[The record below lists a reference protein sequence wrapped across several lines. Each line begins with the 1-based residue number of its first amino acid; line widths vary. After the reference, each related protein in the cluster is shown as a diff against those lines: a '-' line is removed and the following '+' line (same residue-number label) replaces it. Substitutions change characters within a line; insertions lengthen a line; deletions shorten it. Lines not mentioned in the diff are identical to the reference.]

1 MIQKTTGKTAIDF
14 LFFALGGTSYALAIN
29 VFLAPNNIL
38 LGGFTGV
45 ATILN
50 YLFHTPIGTV
60 VFLFNIPLFIAAFRK
75 FGLQFI
81 LKTVFATFL
90 VSVLIDVTAPF
101 LPVYSGDR
109 LLCALFGGILSGA
122 GLGLVFL
129 RGATT
134 GGTDIISC
142 LTERRF
148 PHIQIGK
155 ALMLIDGVV
164 LAASVVVFKNI
175 ESGMFGIVALF
186 CQTRIIDGIVYGVD
200 KGKNILIV
208 SEKNKRIAELILERM
223 ERGATFLKAEG
234 AYFGKD
240 MKVLMCVVRAP
251 EYHVLREIV
260 YNEDP
265 RAFIIV
271 SDVSQIMGEGFAPV
285 KLSKMG

>member
-1 MIQKTTGKTAIDF
+1 MQKTAGKTAIDF

-90 VSVLIDVTAPF
+90 VSVLIDVTAPL

-109 LLCALFGGILSGA
+109 LLCALFGGILSGT

-129 RGATT
+129 HGATT
-134 GGTDIISC
+134 GGTDILSK
-142 LTERRF
+142 LLRLKF
-148 PHIQIGK
+148 PQMSMGR
-155 ALMLIDGVV
+155 VV
-164 LAASVVVFKNI
+164 LLLDFLIVAASFLVYRSLENVLYSLVVIFVSAQTIDLVLTGFSHDKLLFVVTGEGEKVVREITETLDRGVSVLPVRGGYSKEERSMLFCAVRAVDVARVTACVREADEHAFVVVC
-175 ESGMFGIVALF
+175 ETSE
-186 CQTRIIDGIVYGVD
+186 
-200 KGKNILIV
+200 IL
-208 SEKNKRIAELILERM
+208 
-223 ERGATFLKAEG
+223 
-234 AYFGKD
+234 
-240 MKVLMCVVRAP
+240 
-251 EYHVLREIV
+251 
-260 YNEDP
+260 
-265 RAFIIV
+265 
-271 SDVSQIMGEGFAPV
+271 GEGFR
-285 KLSKMG
+285 KRGEQ

>member
-1 MIQKTTGKTAIDF
+1 MIDF

-109 LLCALFGGILSGA
+109 LLCALFGGILSGT

-129 RGATT
+129 HGATT
-134 GGTDIISC
+134 GGTDI
-142 LTERRF
+142 L
-148 PHIQIGK
+148 
-155 ALMLIDGVV
+155 
-164 LAASVVVFKNI
+164 
-175 ESGMFGIVALF
+175 
-186 CQTRIIDGIVYGVD
+186 
-200 KGKNILIV
+200 
-208 SEKNKRIAELILERM
+208 
-223 ERGATFLKAEG
+223 
-234 AYFGKD
+234 
-240 MKVLMCVVRAP
+240 
-251 EYHVLREIV
+251 
-260 YNEDP
+260 
-265 RAFIIV
+265 
-271 SDVSQIMGEGFAPV
+271 
-285 KLSKMG
+285 